1 MLFVMVVIFVLVVVA
16 FMVDVI
22 VGGVE

>member
-1 MLFVMVVIFVLVVVA
+1 MLFVVVVIFVLVVVA